1 MSVYT
6 NSGRATI
13 VEQIRNMIHDQPG
26 NTMIAIGSGVPWWG
40 RRQNEKHTFSPQRH
54 IQLAHP
60 PQNHADVELIIDGDD
75 NPAHPQA
82 YTVTPA
88 GRVTLALNSAIP
100 DEATVYARYRAY
112 VPPPPLASS
121 ALVNAVGYTR
131 IAGLSFLDAVPAGQA
146 PQGDFITVGGI
157 HYQLVDQPSRMLL
170 IRGKLEAGDAVGDDI
185 NEFALMTGCKIAGDA
200 PKGRIYYPADQME
213 KTGTALAIE
222 RRLPVP
228 RDGTLGTDFALIL
241 VI

>member
-13 VEQIRNMIHDQPG
+13 VEQVQKMIHGHPG
-26 NTMIAIGSGVPWWG
+26 STMIAVGTGQHWWG
-40 RRQNEKHTFSPQRH
+40 RKLVETHVFSTQRQ

-60 PQNHADVELIIDGDD
+60 PHDLADVTLIVDGDD
-75 NPAHPQA
+75 HPAHPQA
-82 YTVTPA
+82 YDVRMD
-88 GRVTLALNSAIP
+88 GRIMLSPNSAVA
-100 DEATVYARYRAY
+100 DGAKVTVKYRAH
-112 VPPPPLASS
+112 VPPPPLAVSG
-121 ALVNAVGYTR
+121 LVNEVGRTR
-131 IAGLSFLDAVPAGQA
+131 IAGLSYLEHIPQGQV

-157 HYQLVDQPSRMLL
+157 HYQLVDHPTRMLL

-185 NEFALMTGCKIAGDA
+185 NEFALMTGCKIADDA
-200 PKGRIYYPADQME
+200 PKDQIYYDADQVE
-213 KTGTALAIE
+213 ITGTALAIE